1 MGQQYF
7 EEKGERTAYLE
18 RKAENLAQQKTLA
31 ELSEAGSISLVRA
44 MLDDIMSEMVTLGE
58 YVYKYLFTKLSLKG
72 NDYSDITP
80 ERYYDIICKEF
91 IKHDMPFRGSLAGK
105 TDLSKIKDPLK
116 RTASQVGR
124 EYAFLLAF
132 GLKMSLEDFEM
143 MMKKAFQQPILNIR
157 SWREVIYYYCI
168 SAGAGIGDVDR
179 LVAEYEAMAV
189 AIPTEDE
196 EFDIFMDDTRYIKDE
211 YEPFDSEENLR
222 QYLTELKIRSEKAK
236 LKVKKDSFEK
246 YVKKSRSLRNYLF
259 DSEEKG
265 SGSSINSNFVG
276 AIVESTSQ
284 GRINAL
290 DAYET
295 WELLPK
301 AQAEQIFGKA
311 TWTRDSLINKS
322 NGKAEVT
329 RQDVL
334 ILAFRDALRDYG
346 EKQRNGRCPNKY
358 LYVMKEVN
366 KALEEMEMYPLY
378 LRNPFDFFLIV
389 CLFHEN
395 SDTYFLANWQLAITK
410 TTEE

>member
-1 MGQQYF
+1 MGLQYF
-7 EEKGERTAYLE
+7 EEKGDRTAYLE
-18 RKAENLAQQKTLA
+18 RKAENLAQQKMMA
-31 ELSEAGSISLVRA
+31 KLSESEDISLVHQ
-44 MLDDIMSEMVTLGE
+44 MLNEIMSETVTLGE
-58 YVYKYLFTKLSLKG
+58 YVYKYLFRKLSLKG
-72 NDYSDITP
+72 DDYRDITP
-80 ERYYDIICKEF
+80 EQYYDTICKEF
-91 IKHDMPFRGSLAGK
+91 IKYDMPFRGSLAGK
-105 TDLSKIKDPLK
+105 TDLSKIKEPLK
-116 RTASQVGR
+116 RTACQVGR

-143 MMKKAFQQPILNIR
+143 MMKKAFQQPVVNIR

-168 SAGAGIGDVDR
+168 SAGEGIGKVEK
-179 LVAEYEAMAV
+179 LIAEYESMEV
-189 AIPTEDE
+189 TLPPEDE
-196 EFDIFMDDTRYIKDE
+196 EFDIFMDDTRYIKEE

-236 LKVKKDSFEK
+236 LKAKKDSFEK

-276 AIVESTSQ
+276 DIVESTSQ

-290 DAYET
+290 DAYEAR
-295 WELLPK
+295 ELLPK

-346 EKQRNGRCPNKY
+346 VKQRSGRCPNKY
-358 LYVMKEVN
+358 VYVMREVN
-366 KALEEMEMYPLY
+366 KALEKMEMYPLY

-395 SDTYFLANWQLAITK
+395 SYEYFLANWQLALLK
-410 TTEE
+410 T